1 MDFSSC
7 ELPPGC
13 GKAKEV
19 HRTMPARISP
29 WRSLPFFL
37 VHLASL
43 SIFWCGWSRVALW
56 LCAILYLVRMFG
68 ITAGYHRYFSHRS
81 YSTSRWFQFTLAW
94 VGASAMQ
101 KGPLWWAA
109 NHRHHHTHSDDDA
122 DIHSPVQNG
131 FWWSHVGW
139 ILTTKYDATNFRLI
153 SDLAKY
159 PELRWLNRYWL
170 VPPVA
175 LAQGLLVL
183 GWVLQRHFPHW
194 GTSPVQ
200 MLAWGF
206 FVNTVLVYHG
216 TFSVNSLTHVFGSRR
231 FPTTDNSRNS
241 FWIAV
246 LTLGEGWH
254 NNHHYVPSSERQGFY
269 FWEVD
274 IAHYM
279 LVSLSSLGLVWD
291 LQKPPRHVLNKTA
304 WLPEGIGGRL

>member
-1 MDFSSC
+1 
-7 ELPPGC
+7 
-13 GKAKEV
+13 
-19 HRTMPARISP
+19 
-29 WRSLPFFL
+29 
-37 VHLASL
+37 
-43 SIFWCGWSRVALW
+43 
-56 LCAILYLVRMFG
+56 
-68 ITAGYHRYFSHRS
+68 
-81 YSTSRWFQFTLAW
+81 
-94 VGASAMQ
+94 
-101 KGPLWWAA
+101 
-109 NHRHHHTHSDDDA
+109 
-122 DIHSPVQNG
+122 
-131 FWWSHVGW
+131 
-139 ILTTKYDATNFRLI
+139 
-153 SDLAKY
+153 
-159 PELRWLNRYWL
+159 
-170 VPPVA
+170 
-175 LAQGLLVL
+175 
-183 GWVLQRHFPHW
+183 
-194 GTSPVQ
+194 

-304 WLPEGIGGRL
+304 WLPEGIG